1 MQNKWNPALGK
12 TIGMP
17 IATVPQ
23 DPGLQLMT
31 LCNTSHVTSTGWHLS
46 PSATKVMESHDE
58 RLLLQA
64 NIGRIWK
71 STSTL
76 RQLPNS
82 TTTQADLGTAIAEM
96 YRFLRYP
103 LRYPRQRT
111 ETESSRQ
118 SHLWLPQ
125 KRERDSGRKWRHH
138 THTCTSHTLC
148 TPNPLYPG
156 PAPLSKASSKA
167 FIPTA
172 FSCKVCLF
180 KIRCNF
186 CCEPSQI
193 TSKWPTGGQSPIV
206 HDPWKNSGSKSTN
219 PRLLHGWFKWS
230 STVPIALPV
239 LVYQFQNPSAPLAP
253 LANGRFSK
261 SSPCHLVL
269 VWMST
274 RWLAC
279 WHEKPDAQW
288 HLMALKLDHH
298 ASRRTYINYVDWG
311 KWARDYAHQKLS
323 PSIAHI
329 CPYLPD
335 IGHGLKGS
343 EQGLRHT
350 SMPWLGG

>member
-148 TPNPLYPG
+148 THKPSLPWTRTFVQSLQQGFHPHCVQLQGMSLQDPL
-156 PAPLSKASSKA
+156 
-167 FIPTA
+167 
-172 FSCKVCLF
+172 
-180 KIRCNF
+180 
-186 CCEPSQI
+186 Q
-193 TSKWPTGGQSPIV
+193 
-206 HDPWKNSGSKSTN
+206 
-219 PRLLHGWFKWS
+219 LL
-230 STVPIALPV
+230 
-239 LVYQFQNPSAPLAP
+239 
-253 LANGRFSK
+253 
-261 SSPCHLVL
+261 
-269 VWMST
+269 
-274 RWLAC
+274 
-279 WHEKPDAQW
+279 
-288 HLMALKLDHH
+288 
-298 ASRRTYINYVDWG
+298 
-311 KWARDYAHQKLS
+311 
-323 PSIAHI
+323 
-329 CPYLPD
+329 
-335 IGHGLKGS
+335 
-343 EQGLRHT
+343 LRA
-350 SMPWLGG
+350 

>member
-12 TIGMP
+12 TIGTP

-46 PSATKVMESHDE
+46 PSATKVMKSHDE

-103 LRYPRQRT
+103 LRYPRRRT

-118 SHLWLPQ
+118 AGS
-125 KRERDSGRKWRHH
+125 EGITH
-138 THTCTSHTLC
+138 THALVIHCAHT
-148 TPNPLYPG
+148 NPLYPG

-193 TSKWPTGGQSPIV
+193 TSK
-206 HDPWKNSGSKSTN
+206 
-219 PRLLHGWFKWS
+219 
-230 STVPIALPV
+230 
-239 LVYQFQNPSAPLAP
+239 
-253 LANGRFSK
+253 
-261 SSPCHLVL
+261 
-269 VWMST
+269 
-274 RWLAC
+274 
-279 WHEKPDAQW
+279 
-288 HLMALKLDHH
+288 
-298 ASRRTYINYVDWG
+298 
-311 KWARDYAHQKLS
+311 
-323 PSIAHI
+323 
-329 CPYLPD
+329 
-335 IGHGLKGS
+335 
-343 EQGLRHT
+343 
-350 SMPWLGG
+350 